1 MVFTDDFDNSGNILN
16 GVCVSELFNFVLCS
30 YEEIFIHTSPNV
42 LFNVDKYCSS
52 VFSCNVLL
60 K

>member
-1 MVFTDDFDNSGNILN
+1 MVFTDEFDNSGNILN

-42 LFNVDKYCSS
+42 LFNVDKYLL
-52 VFSCNVLL
+52 FSLQL
-60 K
+60 